1 MTSPKTKSGKRNLY
15 SLFETDKELET
26 NGIDLKF
33 GDSTFRCKRA
43 GGSNRK
49 FETAFN
55 EKTRAFQTKMQL
67 ASLSEEQSDKLLM
80 EVYFEAVVLGWE
92 DVTDREGNDRPFDLK
107 NFTEVMTDLPE
118 VWRNLR
124 AAAANVDNFLIQQT
138 KEAAEQM
145 GNS

>member
-1 MTSPKTKSGKRNLY
+1 MTAIKTKSGKRNLY
-15 SLFETDKELET
+15 ALFETDKELEA

-92 DVTDREGNDRPFDLK
+92 DVTDREGNNLEFTLE
-107 NFTEVMTDLPE
+107 NFQKVMTDLPE

-124 AAAANVDNFLIQQT
+124 SAAANVDNFLVQQT